1 MKTLLLLLT
10 LTTLPSVAAQTCYTD
25 TFGNTRCKSDSNVV
39 TEYKPASRNN
49 VVDNSHILG
58 VEYTT
63 SGNSHTNKVDTT
75 GTVRDVDG
83 NKWKTD
89 TIGNTHGVTKD
100 GEKIVCHRDTIGVL
114 RCK

>member
-1 MKTLLLLLT
+1 MKTLLLLT

-39 TEYKPASRNN
+39 TEYKSTSRNT
-49 VVDNSHILG
+49 VVDNSHIHG
-58 VEYTT
+58 VE
-63 SGNSHTNKVDTT
+63 SVMNDHANKVDTT
-75 GTVRDVDG
+75 GTTSDADG

-89 TIGNTHGVTKD
+89 TIGNTHGVTKEGD
-100 GEKIVCHRDTIGVL
+100 KVVCHRDTIGVL

>member
-1 MKTLLLLLT
+1 MKTLLLLT
-10 LTTLPSVAAQTCYTD
+10 LTTFSSLAAQTCYTD
-25 TFGNTRCKSDSNVV
+25 TFGNTRCKSDNNVV
-39 TEYKPASRNN
+39 TEYKSTSPNN

-58 VEYTT
+58 VK
-63 SGNSHTNKVDTT
+63 SAINDRANKVDTT

>member
-10 LTTLPSVAAQTCYTD
+10 LTAFSSLASETCYTD

-39 TEYKPASRNN
+39 TEYKSTSRNN
-49 VVDNSHILG
+49 VVDNSHVLG
-58 VEYTT
+58 VKATT
-63 SGNSHTNKVDTT
+63 DVNTNKVDTT
-75 GTVRDVDG
+75 GTARDADS

-89 TIGNTHGVTKD
+89 TIGNTHGVTKY

>member
-1 MKTLLLLLT
+1 MKTLLLLT
-10 LTTLPSVAAQTCYTD
+10 LTTFSSLASETCYTD
-25 TFGNTRCKSDSNVV
+25 TFGNTRCKSEGKVV
-39 TEYKPASRNN
+39 TEYKSTSRND

-58 VEYTT
+58 VKSTT
-63 SGNSHTNKVDTT
+63 EGDINRVDTT
-75 GTVRDVDG
+75 GTTRDVEG
-83 NKWKTD
+83 NKWKTN

>member
-1 MKTLLLLLT
+1 MKPLLILT
-10 LTTLPSVAAQTCYTD
+10 LTTFPSIATETCYTD

-39 TEYKPASRNN
+39 TEYKPTSRNN
-49 VVDNSHILG
+49 VVDDSHVLG
-58 VEYTT
+58 VKSTT

-75 GTVRDVDG
+75 GTVRDVDS

-89 TIGNTHGVTKD
+89 TIGNTHGFTKEGD
-100 GEKIVCHRDTIGVL
+100 KVICHRDTIGVL